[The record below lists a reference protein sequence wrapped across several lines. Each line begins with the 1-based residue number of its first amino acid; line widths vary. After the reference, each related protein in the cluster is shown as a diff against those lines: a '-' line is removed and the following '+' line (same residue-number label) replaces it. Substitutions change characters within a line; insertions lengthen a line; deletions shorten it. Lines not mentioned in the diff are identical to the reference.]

1 MTSSVYFF
9 GDDKSSRFDWWFS
22 LCPGQISPYHSRVAR
37 VVLKHLTK
45 LFPGAN
51 GQAIRAVDDLSL
63 SVEDKELLVLV
74 GPSGCGKTTT
84 LRLLAGLEEPSAGE
98 VRLDDQPVN
107 RLPPK
112 QRDVAM
118 VFQSPAL
125 YPQLSVYENI
135 AFGLK
140 IRKAPKEEIARRVQE
155 AAEML
160 GLRDYL
166 TRLPMELSGG
176 QRQRVAVGRAL
187 VRRPKLFLFDEPLSN
202 LDTQTRLRMRAELAR
217 LHSELGWTSIYVTH
231 DQDEAM
237 NLGGRIAVLNQGALQ
252 QVAEPLRI
260 YREPANTFVAGF
272 FGSPPMNFFEGTIV
286 REGLK
291 LAFEEASGTGEPLRF
306 ILNSTSGN
314 QASDHLEKKVLLGLR
329 PENISDAPVQ
339 PGEPS
344 LSISAMLERFEFRG
358 SETYAY
364 LVHEKLKFVA
374 RLQTLPS
381 AGKSLQVYFNMSQ
394 AHLFDSKTGLRLYP

>member
-1 MTSSVYFF
+1 
-9 GDDKSSRFDWWFS
+9 
-22 LCPGQISPYHSRVAR
+22 
-37 VVLKHLTK
+37 
-45 LFPGAN
+45 
-51 GQAIRAVDDLSL
+51 
-63 SVEDKELLVLV
+63 
-74 GPSGCGKTTT
+74 
-84 LRLLAGLEEPSAGE
+84 LLAGLEEPSAGE
-98 VRLDDQPVN
+98 IRLDDQPVN
-107 RLPPK
+107 PLPPK

-125 YPQLSVYENI
+125 YPHLSVYENI

-140 IRKAPKEEIARRVQE
+140 IRKAPKEEVARRVQE

-160 GLRDYL
+160 GLRDCL

-260 YREPANTFVAGF
+260 YREPTNTFVAGF
-272 FGSPPMNFFEGTIV
+272 FGSPPMNFFQGTIV
-286 REGLK
+286 REGPK
-291 LAFEEASGTGEPLRF
+291 LAFEEASESGQPLRF
-306 ILNSTSGN
+306 ILNSTIGN
-314 QASDHLEKKVLLGLR
+314 RASDYLEKKVLLGLR
-329 PENISDAPVQ
+329 PENISDESLP
-339 PGEPS
+339 PGEPW
-344 LSISAMLERFEFRG
+344 LSISAMLERLEFRG
-358 SETYAY
+358 GETYAH
-364 LVHEKLKFVA
+364 LVRGKSPFMA
-374 RLQTLPS
+374 RLSNS
-381 AGKSLQVYFNMSQ
+381 ARTPKQLLDISFDLSRMV
-394 AHLFDSKTGLRLYP
+394 LFDSATGVRIA